1 MDEAIHH
8 FLSPSGPRMNQAE
21 RDLVFDVLTRMQAK
35 EYDDLEF
42 SGHNMSDEVPRSFFR
57 AGDLRRKIVLNELLK
72 IRRDFKPGLGRT
84 ALRDELLRRF
94 LDAEDPY
101 VDVRPSER
109 GLGRQLRR
117 VHDPDSF
124 VNNTLGETYHN
135 SSSWDRAD
143 PWWDEMQDNYQKA
156 LQKEVQR
163 RELGK
168 VTKAIPYV
176 TGEKKVSRRDL
187 FRLLRMQGAKAVDAG
202 LAANPVLRPLSAAA
216 SREAPLLLKLLKAIV
231 TRKLHP

>member
-84 ALRDELLRRF
+84 ALRDDVVQHFLDPADYRTSYNQKGRSFSKLLR
-94 LDAEDPY
+94 LNPDPEMYVHGELADAYWNSGLEDQ
-101 VDVRPSER
+101 
-109 GLGRQLRR
+109 GW
-117 VHDPDSF
+117 F
-124 VNNTLGETYHN
+124 
-135 SSSWDRAD
+135 
-143 PWWDEMQDNYQKA
+143 DEMQDSYMKS
-156 LQKEVQR
+156 LKKELEGRKLTQA
-163 RELGK
+163 
-168 VTKAIPYV
+168 TKAIPYI

-187 FRLLRMQGAKAVDAG
+187 FRLLRMQGAKAVDAR

-216 SREAPLLLKLLKAIV
+216 SREAPLLLKLPTGSSRI
-231 TRKLHP
+231 